1 MQAEALL
8 NMHRHEEAYTGF
20 QNAPVIDVNIS
31 AKLFGTTVTTNF
43 LTVQA
48 QVYLAS
54 GRLASEK
61 NLYFLLNITAVLQD
75 SSNCLFVSK

>member
-8 NMHRHEEAYTGF
+8 NLHRHDEACSTF
-20 QNAPVIDVNIS
+20 QSAPVIDVNI
-31 AKLFGTTVTTNF
+31 AARLFGSTITSYF

-54 GRLASEK
+54 GRLV
-61 NLYFLLNITAVLQD
+61 NLQYQNLHFR
-75 SSNCLFVSK
+75 